1 MALQNKRSSENKGKS
16 RPNAKEGFGKNAIFT
31 CFVAEVNNLIVGM
44 ALVYDRFSTLVYST
58 ENITDLECFLNVN
71 GWDGKHYKTGKDLPF
86 GTYIY
91 EMYFQDFEGWKHQDV
106 GQLSI
111 IR

>member
-1 MALQNKRSSENKGKS
+1 MYF
-16 RPNAKEGFGKNAIFT
+16 PNSFT
-31 CFVAEVNNLIVGM
+31 PDLDGVNDVFCLTHHGVREATFYFN
-44 ALVYDRFSTLVYST
+44 VYDRFSTLVYAT

-91 EMYFQDFEGWKHQDV
+91 EMYFQDFEGWKHHDV

>member
-1 MALQNKRSSENKGKS
+1 M
-16 RPNAKEGFGKNAIFT
+16 
-31 CFVAEVNNLIVGM
+31 
-44 ALVYDRFSTLVYST
+44 
-58 ENITDLECFLNVN
+58 NVN

-106 GQLSI
+106 GTAIYYSLI
-111 IR
+111 LLVL